1 MKIQVPAIGCESLI
15 PGLEFQDSFDFT
27 IPVFQGTTNMKTNPK
42 IGTSLFTFIVVA
54 GICSM
59 FAANSN
65 AQVPTDIAAQLR
77 AIGNG
82 VCVPETAKIYK
93 PLQAKAP
100 YPGVTVVRDIS
111 YGSDP
116 RMIMDVFAP
125 EKGGGNRPV
134 LIFVSGG
141 QGNKV
146 EGPPDGDAFY
156 DNIMLWALKNGMTGV
171 NMQRRG
177 GLNGGGLAWDE
188 PAKDVGLVVAW
199 VRANIK
205 KYKGNPNRIFLWSSS
220 AGNGP
225 VSTFAAHPEIS
236 GENGASVKGIILMSA
251 PNFNILPETGALPQG
266 TPVTPPVAG
275 LGTNCG
281 RPPAQPRGAGAAPG
295 GGGAPGGAAGAGR
308 GAGAAGGRGGAAAP
322 VDPATQLARS
332 NLPGLVKGPI
342 AVFLGWGEI
351 DPPNIINFDEA
362 LKAALCKA
370 GRCPA
375 SAVFKDH
382 SHMSL
387 VFSPN
392 TADNS
397 VTGPILKWM
406 KSVK

>member
-1 MKIQVPAIGCESLI
+1 MRCLQKFGSLVRSIGSVVGI
-15 PGLEFQDSFDFT
+15 
-27 IPVFQGTTNMKTNPK
+27 
-42 IGTSLFTFIVVA
+42 IVVA
-54 GICSM
+54 VSI
-59 FAANSN
+59 AQ
-65 AQVPTDIAAQLR
+65 AQVPPDIAAQLR
-77 AIGNG
+77 ALGTG

-93 PLQAKAP
+93 PLQQKAP

-111 YGSDP
+111 YGPDP
-116 RMIMDVFAP
+116 RMVMDVFGP

-141 QGNKV
+141 AGNKI
-146 EGPPDGDAFY
+146 EAQPDGDAFY

-188 PAKDVGLVVAW
+188 PAKDVGLVVDW
-199 VRANIK
+199 VRKNIA

-225 VSTFAAHPEIS
+225 VSTYAAHPDIS
-236 GENGASVKGIILMSA
+236 GENGAAVKGIILMSA
-251 PNFNILPETGALPQG
+251 PNFNILPETISA
-266 TPVTPPVAG
+266 TPPPPPAG
-275 LGTNCG
+275 AGPLGTNCG
-281 RPPAQPRGAGAAPG
+281 RPSAAPRGG
-295 GGGAPGGAAGAGR
+295 GPAGGAGG
-308 GAGAAGGRGGAAAP
+308 GGRGGGAAAAP
-322 VDPATQLARS
+322 VDPATLAARS
-332 NLPGLVKGPI
+332 NLPGLAKGKT

-351 DPPNIINFDEA
+351 DPPNIISFDEG
-362 LKAALCKA
+362 LKAALCKT
-370 GRCPA
+370 GRCPT
-375 SAVFKDH
+375 SVVFKDH

-392 TADNS
+392 TADSS

>member
-1 MKIQVPAIGCESLI
+1 MKSQQRIGNFWRAM
-15 PGLEFQDSFDFT
+15 GLVLAL
-27 IPVFQGTTNMKTNPK
+27 VFIASAT
-42 IGTSLFTFIVVA
+42 
-54 GICSM
+54 
-59 FAANSN
+59 
-65 AQVPTDIAAQLR
+65 AQAQMPPDIAAQLR

-93 PLQAKAP
+93 PLQQKAP
-100 YPGVTVVRDIS
+100 YPGVTVVRDIPFAP
-111 YGSDP
+111 DP
-116 RMIMDVFAP
+116 RTIMDVFAP

-141 QGNKV
+141 QGNKI

-156 DNIMLWALKNGMTGV
+156 DNIMLWAVKNGMAGV

-177 GLNGGGLAWDE
+177 GLNGAGMAWDE
-188 PAKDVGLVVAW
+188 PAKDVGLVVDW
-199 VRANIK
+199 VRKNIT

-225 VSTFAAHPEIS
+225 VSTYAAHPEIS
-236 GENGASVKGIILMSA
+236 GANGEAVKGIILMSA
-251 PNFNILPETGALPQG
+251 PNFNILPETAPAPPPRGGASANAAPAPG
-266 TPVTPPVAG
+266 A

-281 RPPAQPRGAGAAPG
+281 RPPAEARGERGP
-295 GGGAPGGAAGAGR
+295 GGAPGGAPGAGR
-308 GAGAAGGRGGAAAP
+308 GGGRGAPEP
-322 VDPATQLARS
+322 VDQATLLTRS
-332 NLPGLVKGPI
+332 NLPGLANGKT
-342 AVFLGWGEI
+342 AVYLAWGEI
-351 DPPNIINFDEA
+351 DPPNIITFDKA
-362 LKAALCKA
+362 LKIALCKA

-375 SAVFKDH
+375 TGFFKDH

>member
-1 MKIQVPAIGCESLI
+1 MKFQLRIGNLVPKIGIFMGIAVIAIASAQAQVPA
-15 PGLEFQDSFDFT
+15 
-27 IPVFQGTTNMKTNPK
+27 
-42 IGTSLFTFIVVA
+42 
-54 GICSM
+54 
-59 FAANSN
+59 
-65 AQVPTDIAAQLR
+65 DIAAQLR

-93 PLQAKAP
+93 PLQQKAP

-111 YGSDP
+111 YGPDP
-116 RMIMDVFAP
+116 RMVMDVFGP

-141 QGNKV
+141 QGNKI
-146 EGPPDGDAFY
+146 EAPPDGDAFY
-156 DNIMLWALKNGMTGV
+156 DNVMLWALKNGMTGV

-188 PAKDVGLVVAW
+188 PAKDVGLVVEW
-199 VRANIK
+199 VRKNIT

-236 GENGASVKGIILMSA
+236 GENGAAVKGIILMSS
-251 PNFNILPETGALPQG
+251 PNFNILPETVTAGPPAAPAGGGA
-266 TPVTPPVAG
+266 

-281 RPPAQPRGAGAAPG
+281 RPPAAPRGGGGGGGGRG
-295 GGGAPGGAAGAGR
+295 GGGA
-308 GAGAAGGRGGAAAP
+308 AAAS
-322 VDPATQLARS
+322 VDQATLLARS
-332 NLPGLVKGPI
+332 NLPGLAKGKT
-342 AVFLGWGEI
+342 AVFVGWGEI
-351 DPPNIINFDEA
+351 DPPNIISFDEG

-370 GRCPA
+370 GRCPT

-392 TADNS
+392 TADTS
-397 VTGPILKWM
+397 VTAPILKWM

>member
-1 MKIQVPAIGCESLI
+1 MKSHPMVRTALLSITAIAGCIFVCAPA
-15 PGLEFQDSFDFT
+15 
-27 IPVFQGTTNMKTNPK
+27 
-42 IGTSLFTFIVVA
+42 A
-54 GICSM
+54 
-59 FAANSN
+59 N
-65 AQVPTDIAAQLR
+65 AQVPADMAAQLR

-100 YPGVTVVRDIS
+100 YPGVTIVRDIS

-141 QGNKV
+141 QGNKI
-146 EGPPDGDAFY
+146 EGPPDGDVFY

-225 VSTFAAHPEIS
+225 VSTFAAHPEIA
-236 GENGASVKGIILMSA
+236 GENGASVKGIVLMSA
-251 PNFNILPETGALPQG
+251 PNFNILPETGALPPG
-266 TPVTPPVAG
+266 TTATPPVAG

-281 RPPAQPRGAGAAPG
+281 RPPAQPRGGGAAT
-295 GGGAPGGAAGAGR
+295 PGGAR
-308 GAGAAGGRGGAAAP
+308 GAAGGGRGGAAATT

-332 NLPGLVKGPI
+332 NLPGLAKGKI

-351 DPPNIINFDEA
+351 DPPNIISFDEA
-362 LKAALCKA
+362 LKAALCKT

-392 TADNS
+392 TPDSS

-406 KSVK
+406 KNVK

>member
-1 MKIQVPAIGCESLI
+1 
-15 PGLEFQDSFDFT
+15 
-27 IPVFQGTTNMKTNPK
+27 MKTNPK
-42 IGTSLFTFIVVA
+42 TGTCLLAFAIVA
-54 GICSM
+54 GIFSLS
-59 FAANSN
+59 ATGLN
-65 AQVPTDIAAQLR
+65 AQVPADIAAQLR

-111 YGSDP
+111 YGTDP

-199 VRANIK
+199 VRANIT

-225 VSTFAAHPEIS
+225 VSKFASHPEIS
-236 GENGASVKGIILMSA
+236 GENGAAVKGIILMSA

-266 TPVTPPVAG
+266 TPVTPPAAG

-281 RPPAQPRGAGAAPG
+281 RPPAQPRGNGPTAAGGAR
-295 GGGAPGGAAGAGR
+295 GAPGAG
-308 GAGAAGGRGGAAAP
+308 GGRGGAAAAP
-322 VDPATQLARS
+322 VDAATQLARS
-332 NLPGLVKGPI
+332 NLPGLTKGKI

-362 LKAALCKA
+362 LKAAMCKA
-370 GRCPA
+370 GRCPT
-375 SAVFKDH
+375 SAFFKDH

-392 TADNS
+392 TADTS

>member
-1 MKIQVPAIGCESLI
+1 MKPPLRISTALFAAAVIAANVFVCTPAANSQVPA
-15 PGLEFQDSFDFT
+15 
-27 IPVFQGTTNMKTNPK
+27 
-42 IGTSLFTFIVVA
+42 
-54 GICSM
+54 
-59 FAANSN
+59 
-65 AQVPTDIAAQLR
+65 DIAAQLR

-111 YGSDP
+111 YGADP

-236 GENGASVKGIILMSA
+236 GANGAAVKGIILMSA

-295 GGGAPGGAAGAGR
+295 AGGGRGGVGGGAAGP
-308 GAGAAGGRGGAAAP
+308 AGGRGGAAAP
-322 VDPATQLARS
+322 VDPATQLTRS
-332 NLPGLVKGPI
+332 NLPGLTKGTI
-342 AVFLGWGEI
+342 SVFLGWGEI

-362 LKAALCKA
+362 LKAAMCKA

-392 TADNS
+392 TADTS
-397 VTGPILKWM
+397 VTAPILKWM

>member
-1 MKIQVPAIGCESLI
+1 MKSHLKIIGIAFSAFLCVPA
-15 PGLEFQDSFDFT
+15 
-27 IPVFQGTTNMKTNPK
+27 
-42 IGTSLFTFIVVA
+42 A
-54 GICSM
+54 
-59 FAANSN
+59 N
-65 AQVPTDIAAQLR
+65 AQVPADMAAQLR

-82 VCVPETAKIYK
+82 VCVPETAKLYK

-111 YGSDP
+111 YGTDP

-141 QGNKV
+141 QGNKI

-156 DNIMLWALKNGMTGV
+156 DNVMLWALKNGMTGV

-199 VRANIK
+199 VRANIT

-225 VSTFAAHPEIS
+225 VSTFAAHPEIA
-236 GENGASVKGIILMSA
+236 GENGLAVKGIILMSA
-251 PNFNILPETGALPQG
+251 PNFNILPETGALPSG
-266 TPVTPPVAG
+266 TTAPVPVAG

-281 RPPAQPRGAGAAPG
+281 RPAAQPRG
-295 GGGAPGGAAGAGR
+295 
-308 GAGAAGGRGGAAAP
+308 GAAGGRGGAAPAP

-332 NLPGLVKGPI
+332 NLPGLAKGKI

-351 DPPNIINFDEA
+351 DPPNIITFDEA

-370 GRCPA
+370 GRCPT
-375 SAVFKDH
+375 SAMFKDH

-392 TADNS
+392 TADTS
-397 VTGPILKWM
+397 VTAPILKWM

>member
-1 MKIQVPAIGCESLI
+1 MRSLQKIESMVRSIGI
-15 PGLEFQDSFDFT
+15 
-27 IPVFQGTTNMKTNPK
+27 
-42 IGTSLFTFIVVA
+42 VA
-54 GICSM
+54 GITM
-59 FAANSN
+59 AAVSTLQ
-65 AQVPTDIAAQLR
+65 AQVPPDIATQLR

-93 PLQAKAP
+93 PLQQKAP

-111 YGSDP
+111 YGQDP
-116 RMIMDVFAP
+116 RMVMDVFGP

-141 QGNKV
+141 QGNKL

-188 PAKDVGLVVAW
+188 PAKDVGLVVEW
-199 VRANIK
+199 VRQNIA

-225 VSTFAAHPEIS
+225 VSTYAAHPEIS
-236 GENGASVKGIILMSA
+236 GANVAAIKGIILMSS
-251 PNFNILPETGALPQG
+251 PNFNILPETVPAGPPAAAP
-266 TPVTPPVAG
+266 TPAAGVAP

-281 RPPAQPRGAGAAPG
+281 RPAANGGAGAG
-295 GGGAPGGAAGAGR
+295 GGAGR
-308 GAGAAGGRGGAAAP
+308 GGGGRGGGGTAPAP
-322 VDPATQLARS
+322 VDQATLLARS
-332 NLPGLVKGPI
+332 NLPGLAKGKT
-342 AVFLGWGEI
+342 AVFVGWGEI
-351 DPPNIINFDEA
+351 DPPNIITFDEG

-370 GRCPA
+370 GRCPT
-375 SAVFKDH
+375 SMIFKDH

-392 TADNS
+392 TADTS
-397 VTGPILKWM
+397 VTAPILKWM